1 MLVAQVLN
9 GLTSGTQQVPG
20 NLIVVNDHYG
30 NPIVVVQEMS
40 PGVAVVIQANEP
52 EFNRVIAGLGLN
64 KVVACDKLL
73 INNPVPAGAE
83 LVAGPGRE
91 LIL

>member
-1 MLVAQVLN
+1 MLVAQVLH
-9 GLTSGTQQVPG
+9 GLTSGVQELPG
-20 NLIVVNDHYG
+20 NLIVVNDHFG
-30 NPIVVVQEMS
+30 NPLVVIQEMS

-64 KVVACDKLL
+64 KVVSCGKLL

-83 LVAGPGRE
+83 LIAGPGKE
-91 LIL
+91 LLL